1 MFHKFVR
8 LAIFHKVIAFRCF
21 YLFHFLF
28 LLLLFLRASKSALVI
43 FVRGGAIPAN
53 FFCFSEYFEN
63 GMLFTFL
70 FTFRFFLWFAVVS
83 HYLLFIFFIA
93 VLAACL
99 NAFAVGAPLDPGF
112 LIFSPDPLAI
122 LFLLACMFAYNPFG
136 ILTTNS

>member
-1 MFHKFVR
+1 
-8 LAIFHKVIAFRCF
+8 
-21 YLFHFLF
+21 

-43 FVRGGAIPAN
+43 FVRGGATLAN

-63 GMLFTFL
+63 GILFTFL
-70 FTFRFFLWFAVVS
+70 FAFRFFLWFAVIW
-83 HYLLFIFFIA
+83 HYFLLGFFFA

-122 LFLLACMFAYNPFG
+122 LFLLACMFAYNPLG
-136 ILTTNS
+136 IFTTNS